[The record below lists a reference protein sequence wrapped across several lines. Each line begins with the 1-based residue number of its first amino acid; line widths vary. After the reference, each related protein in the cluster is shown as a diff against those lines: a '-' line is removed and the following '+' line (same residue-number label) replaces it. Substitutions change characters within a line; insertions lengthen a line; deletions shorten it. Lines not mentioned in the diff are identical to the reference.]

1 MQLIA
6 WAVVPHE
13 AQLEASIEFC
23 GVQKSKRNIEFK
35 YGILSPLPKKKFQ
48 ERTMNQERR
57 TRA

>member
-1 MQLIA
+1 MRLTAQ
-6 WAVVPHE
+6 AVVSHE

-23 GVQKSKRNIEFK
+23 VVQKSKRNIEFK

>member
-23 GVQKSKRNIEFK
+23 VVQKSKRNIEFK
-35 YGILSPLPKKKFQ
+35 YGILSPLLKKTFKKGQ
-48 ERTMNQERR
+48 
-57 TRA
+57 